1 MGRRRVWRRLVL
13 PPLASLVFSAGA
25 AAQVPAQTLAWPS
38 ESPPPPLPARDVKFP
53 PYSVETL
60 SNGLQVM
67 VVLHHE
73 QPAVTIRLLVG
84 AGGASDPENK
94 PGVASLLAR
103 LLDQGTTTRTAE
115 EIADT
120 IDSIGGVI
128 TVGAGVDLSFA
139 SSIVMKD
146 SFELGMTLVADIARR
161 PALAA
166 AEIERQRQQMLSG
179 LTVSNDDPGYVA
191 GIVFSRLVYGLHPY
205 GQPLSGTLESVRV
218 ITRDDLRAFHETY
231 FTPHN
236 SVLAVVGDVTAEEA
250 FEAAERAFGDWPR
263 REFPVVPWAD
273 PPGPTHRVVVI
284 DRPGAVQTTIR
295 VGQIGVSRKNADYMA
310 LELALRILGGEGS
323 NRLQQVLR
331 SERGLTY
338 AASAEM
344 LARKHGGDFM
354 GETDTRSAATAE
366 ALRLMV
372 DEFWRL
378 QRDRVGQ
385 RELGGAQAY
394 LAGSF
399 PLTIETPNAIAS
411 HVLNSLFFGLDLGE
425 LETFGEQV
433 NAVTVNDIQRV
444 ARSYLQPG
452 RLSIVMVGDASTFV
466 GDLAGVGFGRYEVV
480 PIDELDLSSVDFRR
494 PQASEV
500 AGAQR

>member
-1 MGRRRVWRRLVL
+1 MGRRRIWRRVVL
-13 PPLASLVFSAGA
+13 PPLTSLVLSAGA
-25 AAQVPAQTLAWPS
+25 AAQVPAQTLVWPN
-38 ESPPPPLPARDVKFP
+38 ESPPLPLPARDVKFP
-53 PYSVETL
+53 PYEVETL
-60 SNGLQVM
+60 SNGLQVT

-84 AGGASDPENK
+84 AGGANDPENT
-94 PGVASLLAR
+94 PGVASLLAQ
-103 LLDQGTTTRTAE
+103 LLDQGTTTRSAE

-120 IDSIGGVI
+120 IDSIGGI
-128 TVGAGVDLSFA
+128 ISVGAGVDLSFA
-139 SSIVMKD
+139 NIIVMKD
-146 SFELGMTLVADIARR
+146 SFELAMTLVADIIRH

-166 AEIERQRQQMLSG
+166 EEIERQRRQTLSG
-179 LTVSNDDPGYVA
+179 LAVGNDDPGYVA
-191 GIVFSRLVYGLHPY
+191 GIVFSRLVHGLHPY
-205 GQPLSGTLESVRV
+205 GRPLSGTLESVRV

-231 FTPHN
+231 FAPNN

-263 REFPVVPWAD
+263 RALPVVPWTD
-273 PPGPTHRVVVI
+273 PPRPTNRVIVI

-295 VGQIGVSRKNADYMA
+295 VGQIGVPRKNADFMA

-344 LARKHGGDFM
+344 VARKHGGDFT
-354 GETDTRSAATAE
+354 GETDTRSDATAE
-366 ALRLMV
+366 VLRLMV

-378 QRDRVGQ
+378 QRDRVG
-385 RELGGAQAY
+385 RRDLGNAQAY

-411 HVLNSLFFGLDLGE
+411 HVLNSLFFDLDLGE
-425 LETFGEQV
+425 LETFREQV
-433 NAVTVNDIQRV
+433 NAITVNDIQRV
-444 ARSYLQPG
+444 ARFYLKPD

-466 GDLAGVGFGRYEVV
+466 GDLAGVGFGRYELV

-500 AGAQR
+500 PGAQR